1 VTLSENGPNQPL
13 SESSIAARLSWLK
26 PSVTHLELVRF
37 GQLRASSI
45 LLKHSLYL
53 SLEPILFQCYNNHS
67 ILMDILATLNPA
79 QREAAEAIQGPVL
92 ILAGPGSGKTRVIT
106 YRVAYLVRTCGVSP
120 HHIMAVTFTN
130 KAAREMKD
138 RLGQLIGQ
146 AIEALTLGTFHAIC
160 ARILR
165 RDGKAVGL
173 ESSFVI
179 YDEDDQLRL
188 VKQVLE
194 ELRLDPRQHVPQA
207 LRSAIEAAKSRLI
220 SPQDYGQQVGSYF
233 EEIAHRVYQRYQQ
246 LLGQGQAVDF
256 DDLLMRTIVLFRD
269 HPKILAKYQSRYVHI
284 LVDEFQD
291 TNIAQYELMR
301 QLAGRHRN
309 LCVVGDPD
317 QSIYSWR
324 FADLRN
330 ILSFE
335 KDYPEAKVVFLEQN
349 YRSTKTILEVASDV
363 ISANVLRK
371 PKKLWTENEG
381 GTPVAVIESY
391 NAEGEAQYV
400 VNEIERLASQEQI
413 ALKDCA
419 VMYRVNAQSRA
430 LEETFM
436 RYGVPYKL
444 VGGTRFYQRQE
455 VKDIIAYLRL
465 INNPQ
470 DNVSLLRIMNVPGRG
485 IGQKT
490 VSVLQSWAAA
500 HDVSLF
506 QALRQISQSAVDGE
520 DKRQSLPLRTIH
532 ALAGFDVLMS
542 EFVTRSGELG
552 LSSLMD
558 EILERTGYRTY
569 IQNKEDGEERWENI
583 VELRNVATDYNDLD
597 SQEAL
602 TAFLEKVSLVSDID
616 ELDET
621 ADAVTLITLHQAK
634 GLEFPAVFIVGLEE
648 GILPH
653 RRSFDD
659 PEQMEEERR
668 LCYVGITRAK
678 KHLYLLRSYRRTL
691 FGGSTANPPSR
702 FLPDISRHLIS
713 PRGLWDES
721 PTPALDSEFSH
732 DSHPSPESAP
742 TPTLKVGDHVHHSKF
757 GPGIVMSC
765 SPTRDD
771 QEITVVFERAGVK
784 KLLASLAP
792 LEKTQRHSGLPL
804 QPIDRIHGNV

>member
-1 VTLSENGPNQPL
+1 
-13 SESSIAARLSWLK
+13 
-26 PSVTHLELVRF
+26 
-37 GQLRASSI
+37 
-45 LLKHSLYL
+45 
-53 SLEPILFQCYNNHS
+53 
-67 ILMDILATLNPA
+67 MDILATLNPA
-79 QREAAEAIQGPVL
+79 QREAAEAIKGPVL

-106 YRVAYLVRTCGVSP
+106 YRVAYLVRICGVSP

-130 KAAREMKD
+130 KAAREMKE
-138 RLGQLIGQ
+138 RLGQLLGQ
-146 AIEALTLGTFHAIC
+146 ATEALTLGTFHAIC

-173 ESSFVI
+173 EASFVI

-188 VKQVLE
+188 MKQVLE
-194 ELRLDPRQHVPQA
+194 ELKLDPKQYVPRA
-207 LRSAIEAAKSRLI
+207 VRSAIDAAKSRLI
-220 SPQDYGQQVGSYF
+220 SAEDYGQRVSSYF
-233 EEIAHRVYQRYQQ
+233 EEIVHRVYQRYQQ
-246 LLGQGQAVDF
+246 LLSQGQAVDF
-256 DDLLMRTIVLFRD
+256 DDLLMKTVQLFRD
-269 HPKILAKYQSRYVHI
+269 HPKILARYQSRYVHI

-291 TNIAQYELMR
+291 TNIAQYELMT
-301 QLAGRHRN
+301 QLAGKHRN

-371 PKKLWTENEG
+371 PKKLWTENED

-391 NAEGEAQYV
+391 NAEEEAQYV
-400 VNEIERLASQEQI
+400 VNEIERLVGQEQI
-413 ALKDCA
+413 SLKDCA

-430 LEETFM
+430 LEETFL

-465 INNPQ
+465 MHNPQ
-470 DNVSLLRIMNVPGRG
+470 DNVSLLRIINVPGRG

-490 VSVLQSWAAA
+490 ISTLQSWAKA
-500 HDVSLF
+500 HDISLF
-506 QALRQISQSAVDGE
+506 EALKQISQNAIAGE
-520 DKRQSLPLRTIH
+520 AKQSLPSRAIQ
-532 ALAGFDVLMS
+532 ALAAFDALM
-542 EFVTRSGELG
+542 GELIAHSRELPLSG
-552 LSSLMD
+552 LLD
-558 EILERTGYRTY
+558 EILEHTGYRAY

-583 VELRNVATDYNDLD
+583 MELRNVATEYNELD
-597 SQEAL
+597 TEEAL

-621 ADAVTLITLHQAK
+621 PDAVTLITLHQAK

-678 KHLYLLRSYRRTL
+678 KHLYLLRSYRRSL

-713 PRGLWDES
+713 QRGLWDES
-721 PTPALDSEFSH
+721 PTPVPGPDFGHNLDPSRLSVAAL
-732 DSHPSPESAP
+732 
-742 TPTLKVGDHVHHSKF
+742 TLKVGDHVCHSKF
-757 GPGIVMSC
+757 GPGIVMAC
-765 SPTRDD
+765 NPTNVD
-771 QEITVVFERAGVK
+771 QELTVVFEQAGVK

-792 LEKTQRHSGLPL
+792 LE
-804 QPIDRIHGNV
+804 RIEKDSEFSS

>member
-1 VTLSENGPNQPL
+1 
-13 SESSIAARLSWLK
+13 
-26 PSVTHLELVRF
+26 
-37 GQLRASSI
+37 
-45 LLKHSLYL
+45 
-53 SLEPILFQCYNNHS
+53 
-67 ILMDILATLNPA
+67 MDILTTLNPA
-79 QREAAEAIQGPVL
+79 QREAVEATKGPVL

-106 YRVAYLVRTCGVSP
+106 HRVAYLVKLCGVSP

-138 RLGQLIGQ
+138 RLEHLLGQ
-146 AIEALTLGTFHAIC
+146 AAEALTLGTFHAIC

-165 RDGKAVGL
+165 HDGKAVGL

-194 ELRLDPRQHVPQA
+194 ELNLDPKQYAPQA
-207 LRSAIEAAKSRLI
+207 LRSAIDGAKSRLI
-220 SPQDYGQQVGSYF
+220 SPKDYGQRVSSYF
-233 EEIAHRVYQRYQQ
+233 EEIVERVYQRYQE
-246 LLGQGQAVDF
+246 LLSQSQGVDF
-256 DDLLMRTIVLFRD
+256 DDLLMNTVQLFRD
-269 HPKILAKYQSRYVHI
+269 HPSILARYQSRYVHI

-291 TNIAQYELMR
+291 TNIAQYELMK
-301 QLAGRHRN
+301 QLAGKYRN

-335 KDYPEAKVVFLEQN
+335 KDYPEAKVVLLEQN

-363 ISANVLRK
+363 ISANVQRK
-371 PKKLWTENEG
+371 PKRLWTENDG

-391 NAEGEAQYV
+391 NAEEEAQCV
-400 VNEIERLASQEQI
+400 VNEIEKLVGQEQTS
-413 ALKDCA
+413 LKDCA

-430 LEETFM
+430 LEETFL
-436 RYGVPYKL
+436 RYGLPYKL

-455 VKDIIAYLRL
+455 IKDIIAYLRV
-465 INNPQ
+465 IHNPQ
-470 DNVSLLRIMNVPGRG
+470 DSVSLLRIINVPGRG
-485 IGQKT
+485 IGEKT
-490 VSVLQSWAAA
+490 IATLQSWAKAY
-500 HDVSLF
+500 DTSLF
-506 QALRQISQSAVDGE
+506 GAIKQITHNAITGE
-520 DKRQSLPLRTIH
+520 AKQSLPSRTIQ
-532 ALAGFDVLMS
+532 ALAGFDALMG
-542 EFVTRSGELG
+542 EFTADRHELSLSGLV
-552 LSSLMD
+552 D
-558 EILERTGYRTY
+558 KILEHTGYRAY

-583 VELRNVATDYNDLD
+583 MELRNVASEYNGLD
-597 SQEAL
+597 TEEAL

-616 ELDET
+616 ELDEK

-659 PEQMEEERR
+659 PEEMEEERR

-678 KHLYLLRSYRRTL
+678 KRLYLLRSYRRSL

-702 FLPDISRHLIS
+702 FLQDISPHLVS
-713 PRGLWDES
+713 PRRLWEDS
-721 PTPALDSEFSH
+721 STPIPGVDFGRDFQHSSRLIG
-732 DSHPSPESAP
+732 
-742 TPTLKVGDHVHHSKF
+742 TVTLKVGDHVSHSKF
-757 GPGIVMSC
+757 GRGIVMNC

-771 QEITVVFERAGVK
+771 QELTVVFEGAGIK

-792 LEKTQRHSGLPL
+792 LEKVEKDFDSAS
-804 QPIDRIHGNV
+804 

>member
-1 VTLSENGPNQPL
+1 
-13 SESSIAARLSWLK
+13 
-26 PSVTHLELVRF
+26 
-37 GQLRASSI
+37 
-45 LLKHSLYL
+45 
-53 SLEPILFQCYNNHS
+53 
-67 ILMDILATLNPA
+67 MDILATLNPT
-79 QREAAEAIQGPVL
+79 QREAVEAIEGPVL

-106 YRVAYLVRTCGVSP
+106 HRVASLVKLCGVSP

-130 KAAREMKD
+130 KAAREMKE
-138 RLGQLIGQ
+138 RLEQLLGQ

-165 RDGKAVGL
+165 REGKAIGL

-179 YDEDDQLRL
+179 YDEDDQSRL

-194 ELRLDPRQHVPQA
+194 ELNLDPKQYAPQA
-207 LRSAIEAAKSRLI
+207 LRSAISAAKSRLI
-220 SPQDYGQQVGSYF
+220 GPEDYAQRVSSYF
-233 EEIAHRVYQRYQQ
+233 EEIVQRVYQRYQE
-246 LLGQGQAVDF
+246 LLSRGQVVDF
-256 DDLLMRTIVLFRD
+256 DDLMMKTMQLFQD
-269 HPKILAKYQSRYVHI
+269 HPKILTRYQSRYVHI

-291 TNIAQYELMR
+291 TNIAQYELMK
-301 QLAGRHRN
+301 QLAGKYRN

-349 YRSTKTILEVASDV
+349 YRSTKTILEIASNV

-371 PKKLWTENEG
+371 PKKLWTENED
-381 GTPVAVIESY
+381 GTPVTVIESY
-391 NAEGEAQYV
+391 NAEEEAQSV
-400 VNEIERLASQEQI
+400 VNEIEKLISQGQI
-413 ALKDCA
+413 SLKDCA

-430 LEETFM
+430 LEETFL

-455 VKDIIAYLRL
+455 VKDIIAYLRVTH
-465 INNPQ
+465 NPQ
-470 DNVSLLRIMNVPGRG
+470 DNVSLTRIINVPSRG

-490 VSVLQSWAAA
+490 INTLQSWAKA
-500 HDVSLF
+500 HDTSLF
-506 QALRQISQSAVDGE
+506 EALKQVSHNAITSEA
-520 DKRQSLPLRTIH
+520 KQSLSSRIVQ
-532 ALAGFDVLMS
+532 ALAGFDALMANLTAQS
-542 EFVTRSGELG
+542 HELSLSGLV
-552 LSSLMD
+552 D
-558 EILERTGYRTY
+558 EILGHTGYKEY
-569 IQNKEDGEERWENI
+569 ILDKEDGEERWENI
-583 VELRNVATDYNDLD
+583 IELRNVASEYNEL
-597 SQEAL
+597 SPEEAL

-616 ELDET
+616 ELDEK

-653 RRSFDD
+653 RKSFDD

-678 KHLYLLRSYRRTL
+678 KRLYLLRSYRRSL

-702 FLPDISRHLIS
+702 FLQDISPHLIS
-713 PRGLWDES
+713 PRGLWQES
-721 PTPALDSEFSH
+721 PTPVANTYSQ
-732 DSHPSPESAP
+732 PSPRPLSTLA
-742 TPTLKVGDHVHHSKF
+742 LKVGDHVRHSKF
-757 GPGIVMSC
+757 GPGIVMNC
-765 SPTRDD
+765 NPTGDD
-771 QEITVVFERAGVK
+771 QELTVVFEEAGVK

-792 LEKTQRHSGLPL
+792 LEKIEKDFDFS
-804 QPIDRIHGNV
+804 V